1 MTKPANPMRGEAM
14 ITIAGMEYLL
24 RPTFEALVAAEE
36 DLGSLFAM
44 VEKASQGSLG
54 IAAMSALVW
63 HCLPAETRPDR
74 NAVGEALLAMGLINA
89 TVPVRAIL
97 AQVLKGSG

>member
-1 MTKPANPMRGEAM
+1 MTRGANPMRGETT
-14 ITIAGMEYLL
+14 ITIAGVEYLL

-54 IAAMSALVW
+54 ISAMSGLVW
-63 HCLPAETRPDR
+63 HCLPAEARPDR
-74 NAVGEALLAMGLINA
+74 SVVGEALLAMGLIKA
-89 TVPVRAIL
+89 TAPVRAIL